1 MLTDG
6 HDPAVTKAPVQL
18 NLTAAGWAVVV
29 MIVASAFISASSRIA
44 VGFLIP
50 LAAAVFID
58 VFLSWHFLTERTV
71 SITPSRTVAHRPDGI
86 PLRVR
91 AGGPERPI
99 RVTVTFRG
107 GVDQVFGMLDE
118 PVTIEMAAARTGV
131 VNYLRSD
138 TSCTVFGL
146 GTARR
151 WQTHSIPM
159 LHWAPAPSSTRLTTP
174 DAIDEVARL
183 RAYVPGDRMS
193 RVSWPITARTGQMYV
208 RAAGEGYEEFVVV
221 INLGPSEGS
230 VGEGALVEAAQK
242 NSAQKNSAPFTEAS
256 LESTLELAST
266 LVSQLLE
273 DGHQVRLVTVELDDD
288 AHENLRHVA
297 IDNPRLP
304 AVLPAGTP
312 MELAVVDRYVVDEDD
327 LARRLARAEPATELT
342 WPYGSWVDVS
352 RLGVRTLP

>member
-1 MLTDG
+1 MHTDS
-6 HDPAVTKAPVQL
+6 HNPAVTKAPVQL

-58 VFLSWHFLTERTV
+58 VFLSWHFLSERTV

-91 AGGPERPI
+91 TEGPERPI
-99 RVTVTFRG
+99 RVRVTFRG

-118 PVTIEMAAARTGV
+118 PVTIQMPADHTGV

-146 GTARR
+146 GIAHR

-183 RAYVPGDRMS
+183 RTYVPGDRMS
-193 RVSWPITARTGQMYV
+193 RVSWPITARTGQMHV
-208 RAAGEGYEEFVVV
+208 RAAGEGYEDFVVV
-221 INLGPSEGS
+221 LNLGPSEGL
-230 VGEGALVEAAQK
+230 VGEGALVE
-242 NSAQKNSAPFTEAS
+242 SAQKHSGPFTEES

-266 LVSQLLE
+266 LVTQLLE
-273 DGHQVRLVTVELDDD
+273 DGHQVRLITVELDEQ
-288 AHENLRHVA
+288 AHENLRYVA

-304 AVLPAGTP
+304 AVLPAGAP

-327 LARRLARAEPATELT
+327 LARRLARAEPATELS
-342 WPYGSWVDVS
+342 WPNGSWVDVS